1 MQLKNINLIALLL
14 LGLSLSAVTSCS
26 QASETKLTWKS
37 SPTQDS
43 LMLEAILIDVVLPSG
58 VEVKGI
64 VFGQERLA
72 KRWLLQIKKETAS
85 FENMTIFSNLEETN
99 SLSEQDFSVLFT
111 ELISFIKDNNGQL
124 DEVQLGLG
132 VITELWQSTA
142 SSLRDGIV
150 PSSYKLTGK
159 DQHLANIISSY
170 LKESL
175 ILKSL
180 CENSMQIQRVCKS
193 NFVGMN
199 PIAFE
204 LDYIGKEWNQVD
216 ELPNLGIKFDK
227 IWFGVELTNAVTP

>member
-14 LGLSLSAVTSCS
+14 LGLSLSTVTSCC

-37 SPTQDS
+37 SPSQDS
-43 LMLEAILIDVVLPSG
+43 LMLEPILIDVVLPSG

-64 VFGQERLA
+64 LYGQERLA
-72 KRWLLQIKKETAS
+72 KKWLLQIKKETAS
-85 FENMTIFSNLEETN
+85 FENIAILSNQGETN
-99 SLSEQDFSVLFT
+99 GLSEQDFSVLFT

-124 DEVQLGLG
+124 DEVKLGLG
-132 VITELWQSTA
+132 VITELWQGTA

-150 PSSYKLTGK
+150 PSNYKLTPK

-170 LKESL
+170 LTESL

-180 CENSMQIQRVCKS
+180 CEDSMQIQRVCKS

-199 PIAFE
+199 PITFE
-204 LDYIGKEWNQVD
+204 QDYIGKEWNQVD
-216 ELPNLGIKFDK
+216 ELPNLGIPLDK
-227 IWFGVELTNAVTP
+227 MWFGVELTNTTQ